1 MRALWQLIGSP
12 ALCSTFNHGFL
23 YFREGKEV
31 RRFTVSILTLKKLL
45 VQVGL
50 FLFAMMLITDN
61 SLQTVLFHCMRCVL
75 SGIFITLHCVP
86 YEISAFFIQTKRESF
101 HYSEY
106 FRLQWW
112 IAHGARAACDPLPTK
127 SIVRKTERR
136 LFKIVGFVAHNANV
150 NELNT

>member
-1 MRALWQLIGSP
+1 MRVLWQLIGSP

-86 YEISAFFIQTKRESF
+86 YEISAFFLYRQRGKASIIQNIFGYNGGLRT
-101 HYSEY
+101 
-106 FRLQWW
+106 
-112 IAHGARAACDPLPTK
+112 AHAQRVIHC
-127 SIVRKTERR
+127 RQNR
-136 LFKIVGFVAHNANV
+136 LFAKQRGGYLKLSALSH
-150 NELNT
+150 TMQM